1 MIETRVYTFVQ
12 SFVVQSTLFLVTM
25 SRDQRRDGY
34 ILGGLPWLV
43 FFLGLNLKV

>member
-1 MIETRVYTFVQ
+1 MVETRVYTLVQ
-12 SFVVQSTLFLVTM
+12 SFIVPFTIFSLTM
-25 SRDQRRDGY
+25 TRDQRRDGY

>member
-1 MIETRVYTFVQ
+1 MVETRVYTLVQ
-12 SFVVQSTLFLVTM
+12 SFIVPFTFFSLTM
-25 SRDQRRDGY
+25 TRDQRRDGY